1 MSQNRYGESSYPSY
15 APPAPPAPHALAPD
29 QERTWATLT
38 HVGVGAATV
47 LSAGTLGFFAALAVY
62 LMHKDRGPFIRHNAA
77 NAMNIQLNMLMW
89 AVIGVVLVLVLV
101 GFAVLALVPVVGV
114 VLHVI
119 AAIKAS
125 RGEWWNPP
133 MTIRFIR

>member
-1 MSQNRYGESSYPSY
+1 MSQTIPGDATY
-15 APPAPPAPHALAPD
+15 APPAPTALAPD
-29 QERTWATLT
+29 EERTWATLT

-47 LSAGTLGFFAALAVY
+47 LSAGTLGFFAALGVY
-62 LMHKDRGPFIRHNAA
+62 LLHRDRGPFIRHNAA

-89 AVIGVVLVLVLV
+89 AVISIVLMVVLV
-101 GFAVLALVPVVGV
+101 GFVLLAAVPIVGV
-114 VLHVI
+114 VLHVV
-119 AAIKAS
+119 AAVKAG

>member
-1 MSQNRYGESSYPSY
+1 MSQYQPYGANPYAAPARPDSSLT
-15 APPAPPAPHALAPD
+15 PA
-29 QERTWATLT
+29 QERSWATLT

-62 LMHKDRGPFIRHNAA
+62 LVYKDRGPYVRHNAA

-89 AVIGVVLVLVLV
+89 AIIGAVLVLVLV
-101 GFAVLALVPVVGV
+101 GFLVLFLVPVVGV
-114 VLHVI
+114 VLHVL
-119 AAIKAS
+119 AAVKAS

-133 MTIRFIR
+133 FTVRFIR